1 MHRLSVIK
9 WNLFGC
15 LFVTAAILFSYNS
28 TAQTQQHLQIPDS
41 ELSIRGVAQKSSVY
55 LPSISSSVYVDF
67 SSAKA
72 LGTEFKEVV
81 PRTRGPQDISLF
93 RLAAPSV
100 VLILVKDALGSGAL
114 LQDNIILT
122 NFHVVDHNRE
132 VTVVFKPADPSGK
145 PTQDE
150 VVKGDV
156 IKIDGQRDLALVRP
170 RSLPNR
176 ALRPLQIASTDIE
189 VGADVAAIGHPEGE
203 QWTYTKGIVSQ
214 IRPNFEWSTGH
225 GDSHRATVIQTQTP
239 INPGNSGGPLLSDDG
254 KIVGINS
261 FAATGAQ
268 GLNFAVAAKD
278 INYFLKNQSSGGEPL
293 NLNPCNQAKTIFE
306 GRNQNNT
313 AFIRQVST
321 QCDDTADI
329 TFVAPDDRSDP
340 FLALVDLKRR
350 GKPEGIVF
358 DFQRSGKR
366 WDTSFWDSQL
376 DDTFPLKGIHP
387 DGKLMPTSFVPRCGQ
402 GKPLPN
408 LKCG

>member
-15 LFVTAAILFSYNS
+15 LFVTAAISFSYNS
-28 TAQTQQHLQIPDS
+28 TAQTRQHLQIPES
-41 ELSIRGVAQKSSVY
+41 ELSIPGVVQKSSVH
-55 LPSISSSVYVDF
+55 LPSVSSSAYLDF
-67 SSAKA
+67 SNAKA
-72 LGTEFKEVV
+72 LGTEFKEVA
-81 PRTRGPQDISLF
+81 PHTRGPQDISLF

-239 INPGNSGGPLLSDDG
+239 INPGNSGGPLLTEDG

-278 INYFLKNQSSGGEPL
+278 ITYFLKNQADGMAALKTCTEP
-293 NLNPCNQAKTIFE
+293 KIIFE

-313 AFIRQVST
+313 AFVRQVST
-321 QCDDTADI
+321 QCDDTADV

-358 DFQRSGKR
+358 DLQRSGKR

-376 DDTFPLKGIHP
+376 DDTFPLKGVHP
-387 DGKLMPTSFVPRCGQ
+387 DGKLMPTSFIPRCGQ